1 MLLYLHLLNRPWGE
15 GFVQFFF
22 SSFFLFNFF
31 STESPPEAGTKAP
44 LTVSHTLGAAF
55 RKVFPLDN
63 EPHPKYSGLCAPKLQ
78 SLNPLSLC
86 HTRKKNIYI
95 KKNIKS
101 ELLAEGVAVHAREK
115 KKEKKKYLAAPAV
128 SETSPL
134 PSYNKQEKQDQNTA
148 PTSPSIHT
156 AQAALVPATAQ
167 KQSRCKP
174 PLAHP
179 SRWPEQQKSPAQ
191 EAWIQCM
198 GSLKCLPGSAKVLH
212 APRQRKGYPQVPLPA
227 PTLGDSCVS
236 L

>member
-1 MLLYLHLLNRPWGE
+1 MNPILSILVY
-15 GFVQFFF
+15 V
-22 SSFFLFNFF
+22 
-31 STESPPEAGTKAP
+31 
-44 LTVSHTLGAAF
+44 
-55 RKVFPLDN
+55 
-63 EPHPKYSGLCAPKLQ
+63 LQ
-78 SLNPLSLC
+78 SCRASTHSPSV
-86 HTRKKNIYI
+86 TQGKKNIY
-95 KKNIKS
+95 KKIYIYLKS

-167 KQSRCKP
+167 KQSHCKP

-227 PTLGDSCVS
+227 PTLGDACVS